1 MKKKNILFILLL
13 FSLYTFSQVER
24 KKRLIKIEDFRK
36 KYPNKNLDLSTHF
49 FHIYKK
55 DTLVEDNDKRYLNA
69 KSVEYEPKDSLFLE
83 VYKDIVYQKYQ
94 ISSVKNQR
102 MKLWKE
108 PLKIYFAP
116 SLNQFYRNK
125 IEDAANNLSQ
135 NIDSLE
141 IRFVNNINASNYII
155 YQLDENNSKKY
166 SDDINNNEY
175 VNYYIK
181 WNRSRIYDA
190 KLELNL
196 NKYKNVNREVNA
208 NFLLVNFYKTLGQFH
223 NTSKVSCESVFSTCN
238 SNKKELTDFD
248 FEIIKYQYS
257 YGICKFTNLE
267 DFEENH
273 KIAKERISRGEKMIF
288 IHLE

>member
-1 MKKKNILFILLL
+1 MKKKNILYLLL
-13 FSLYTFSQVER
+13 FMSLAIFSQNN
-24 KKRLIKIEDFRK
+24 KQIRLIKLEDYKK
-36 KYPNKNLDLSTHF
+36 KYPNKKINLNTLFYRIHNN
-49 FHIYKK
+49 

-83 VYKDIVYQKYQ
+83 VYKDIVYQKHQ
-94 ISSVKNQR
+94 ISSNKNQH

-135 NIDSLE
+135 NIDSLD
-141 IRFVNNINASNYII
+141 IKFVNNINASNYII

-166 SDDINNNEY
+166 SEDIINNNY

-196 NKYKNVNREVNA
+196 NKYRNVSRDVIA

-223 NTSKVSCESVFSTCN
+223 NTSKVQCESVFSTCN
-238 SNKKELTDFD
+238 SNEKQLTDFD
-248 FEIIKYQYS
+248 FEIIRYQYS

-273 KIAKERISRGEKMIF
+273 KIAKERISKGEKMIF
-288 IHLE
+288 MHLE

>member
-1 MKKKNILFILLL
+1 MKKKNILYLLL
-13 FSLYTFSQVER
+13 FISLAIFAQQNR
-24 KKRLIKIEDFRK
+24 QIRLIKLEDYKK
-36 KYPNKNLDLSTHF
+36 KYPNKKINLDTHF
-49 FHIYKK
+49 YRIHNN

-94 ISSVKNQR
+94 VSGNKNQY

-108 PLKIYFAP
+108 SLKIYFAP

-135 NIDSLE
+135 NIDSLD
-141 IRFVNNINASNYII
+141 IKFVNNINASNYII

-166 SDDINNNEY
+166 SEDIINNNY

-196 NKYKNVNREVNA
+196 NKYKNVSRDVNA

-238 SNKKELTDFD
+238 SNEKKLTDFD
-248 FEIIKYQYS
+248 FEVIKYQYS

-273 KIAKERISRGEKMIF
+273 KIAKDRISKGEKMIF
-288 IHLE
+288 MHLE